1 MKNIQLFTF
10 LIISAVITFSSCKD
24 EEPEVKPKA
33 VASTEPSFSCKVDGE
48 LWSVD
53 QDDFYIIEED
63 TNYAIEF
70 ELDEDYLDITV
81 LSIINGDTM
90 YLEGAIELDGS
101 SPVGSYNLSFDE
113 EEEERYMLLVKQLEG
128 MSFVDSYVATDE
140 SYTGYE
146 YYDADLDEDVV
157 VAAGSQTGTFT
168 ISTYDAATKKMS
180 GTFNFNQ
187 VCSVDADPQLPTI
200 NVTEGMFANIAVDVE

>member
-1 MKNIQLFTF
+1 MKNRQLFTL

-33 VASTEPSFSCKVDGE
+33 VASNEPSFSCKVDGE
-48 LWSVD
+48 LWSVG
-53 QDDFYIIEED
+53 QDDFYIIEGD

-81 LSIINGDTM
+81 LSITNGDTM
-90 YLEGAIELDGS
+90 YLEGALELDGS
-101 SPVGSYNLSFDE
+101 SPVGSYSLSFDDE
-113 EEEERYMLLVKQLEG
+113 EVERYMLLVKPIAGL
-128 MSFVDSYVATDE
+128 SFEDSYVTTDE
-140 SYTGYE
+140 SYTGDE
-146 YYDADLDEDVV
+146 YYDANLGETVV

-168 ISTYDAATKKMS
+168 ISTYDASNKKMS

-200 NVTEGMFANIAVDVE
+200 NVTEGVFANLAVDAE